1 MVASTPRSDRGVPR
15 KSGARTRYL
24 WRFPEMAPAL
34 LVRGYSNAGEKTP
47 PLKRWATTARR
58 SLREACG
65 GSRSDRDG
73 DFSMFTAADA
83 TVTKHFMSRR
93 FARVLTATFCAV
105 VVFISGCVVGPNYKR
120 PIVNAPTT
128 YRGLTDAEAAN
139 PVPASLGDQKW
150 WDVFQDQQLQQLVRT
165 ALQQNYDVRIAA
177 ARVLEAQAQ
186 LGITRA
192 NQFPSVNGSGT
203 GSSLRN
209 PASGP
214 IPSYEYNYGRIGASA
229 TWQPDFWGA
238 YRRATEAARAQLLAS
253 EWARQ
258 EVNATLVANVASAYF
273 QLRELD
279 LELEITKSAL
289 ASRKESLQLT
299 QTLEEHGINSIL
311 DVRQAEQLVYTAA
324 TQIADQE
331 RRIEQQEN
339 LISIL
344 MGNNP
349 GAVPRGID
357 LTEQPHAPE
366 VPAGLPSSLL
376 ERRPD
381 IRQAEQ
387 QMIAANAQIGV
398 ARAAYFPQI
407 SLTAAPGF
415 QSNSLTNLFSWPS
428 GLWTFS
434 GSITQPIF
442 TAGKLRSGVRLAE
455 AQQQETLLVYQ
466 QTIQG
471 AFRGVSDALVAYRK
485 DQEFRAQQE
494 LLARSAQ
501 DAAQLSGQRYK
512 SGTTSYLEVLTN
524 ETNYF
529 SAELG
534 LAQARLNELLA
545 LVQVYQA
552 LGGGWQQ

>member
-1 MVASTPRSDRGVPR
+1 MMPAHLKG
-15 KSGARTRYL
+15 
-24 WRFPEMAPAL
+24 RFL
-34 LVRGYSNAGEKTP
+34 NAGEKTP
-47 PLKRWATTARR
+47 PLKRRATTARQ
-58 SLREACG
+58 SLREICG
-65 GSRSDRDG
+65 QALRTRGYLRVYVRYIITG
-73 DFSMFTAADA
+73 ITYFSE
-83 TVTKHFMSRR
+83 RR
-93 FARVLTATFCAV
+93 FTLFVPLVCCAAL
-105 VVFISGCVVGPNYKR
+105 VFISGCVVGPNYKR
-120 PIVNAPTT
+120 PIVNAPPTF
-128 YRGLTDAEAAN
+128 RGLTDAEAAN
-139 PVPASLGDQKW
+139 PAPASLGDQKW
-150 WDVFQDQQLQQLVRT
+150 WEVFQDQQLQQLMRT

-192 NQFPSVNGSGT
+192 NQFPSVSGGGSGT
-203 GSSLRN
+203 GTRN
-209 PASGP
+209 PATGP
-214 IPSYEYNYGRIGASA
+214 IPAYEFNYGRVTANA
-229 TWQPDFWGA
+229 AWQLDFWGA

-258 EVNATLVANVASAYF
+258 EVIATLVANLASAYF

-279 LELEITKSAL
+279 LELDITQNAL

-349 GAVPRGID
+349 AAIPRGIE
-357 LTEQPHAPE
+357 LTDQPHAPE

-407 SLTAAPGF
+407 SLTAALGF
-415 QSNSLTNLFSWPS
+415 QSSSLTNLFSGPS
-428 GLWTFS
+428 GLWSFS

-455 AQQQETLLVYQ
+455 AQQQETVLAYQ

-471 AFRGVSDALVAYRK
+471 AFRGVSDALVGYRK

-501 DAAQLSGQRYK
+501 DAAQLSDQRYR

-524 ETNYF
+524 QTNYF

-545 LVQVYQA
+545 LVQIYQT

>member
-1 MVASTPRSDRGVPR
+1 
-15 KSGARTRYL
+15 
-24 WRFPEMAPAL
+24 
-34 LVRGYSNAGEKTP
+34 
-47 PLKRWATTARR
+47 
-58 SLREACG
+58 
-65 GSRSDRDG
+65 
-73 DFSMFTAADA
+73 
-83 TVTKHFMSRR
+83 
-93 FARVLTATFCAV
+93 
-105 VVFISGCVVGPNYKR
+105 
-120 PIVNAPTT
+120 
-128 YRGLTDAEAAN
+128 
-139 PVPASLGDQKW
+139 
-150 WDVFQDQQLQQLVRT
+150 
-165 ALQQNYDVRIAA
+165 
-177 ARVLEAQAQ
+177 
-186 LGITRA
+186 
-192 NQFPSVNGSGT
+192 
-203 GSSLRN
+203 
-209 PASGP
+209 
-214 IPSYEYNYGRIGASA
+214 
-229 TWQPDFWGA
+229 
-238 YRRATEAARAQLLAS
+238 
-253 EWARQ
+253 
-258 EVNATLVANVASAYF
+258 
-273 QLRELD
+273 
-279 LELEITKSAL
+279 
-289 ASRKESLQLT
+289 
-299 QTLEEHGINSIL
+299 
-311 DVRQAEQLVYTAA
+311 
-324 TQIADQE
+324 
-331 RRIEQQEN
+331 
-339 LISIL
+339 

-387 QMIAANAQIGV
+387 QLIAANAQIGG

-415 QSNSLTNLFSWPS
+415 QSASLTNLFSGPS

-455 AQQQETLLVYQ
+455 AQQQETLLAYQ

-471 AFRGVSDALVAYRK
+471 AFRGQTIQGAFRGASNALVAYRK

-545 LVQVYQA
+545 LVQIYQA